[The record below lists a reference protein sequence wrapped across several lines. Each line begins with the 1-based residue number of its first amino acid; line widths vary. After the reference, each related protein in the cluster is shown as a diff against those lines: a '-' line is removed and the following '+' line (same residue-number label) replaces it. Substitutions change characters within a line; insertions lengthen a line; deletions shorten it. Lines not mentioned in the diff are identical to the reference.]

1 MARPRSISDERL
13 LSATGAVIS
22 KVGPGFTLAQVAREA
37 GVAVGSV
44 AQRFGSKKGLLRAL
58 SKVGRVEVVTRMRDA
73 AAAAPGP
80 REALLDALVTV
91 YAGLD
96 DAATAANSLGQLA
109 ADLADEEL
117 RALLGEHYAAMEAE
131 LRGLVLR
138 ARDTGWRGPEPGL
151 AARTLLATVNGA
163 AIDWSIRPRGDL
175 TQRLRADLE
184 SIVGSWY
191 A

>member
-22 KVGPGFTLAQVAREA
+22 KVGPGFTLAQVAKEA

-44 AQRFGSKKGLLRAL
+44 AQRFGSKKGLLKAL
-58 SKVGRVEVVTRMRDA
+58 STVGRAEAVTRIRDV
-73 AAAAPGP
+73 AAAAPEP

-91 YAGLD
+91 YAGLG
-96 DAATAANSLGQLA
+96 DATAAANSLGQLA

-117 RALLGEHYAAMEAE
+117 RALLGEHYAAMEVE
-131 LRGLVLR
+131 LRALVIR
-138 ARDTGWRGPEPGL
+138 AMDTGWRGPGPDV

-163 AIDWSIRPRGDL
+163 AIDWSIRPRGEL
-175 TQRLRADLE
+175 TERLAADLE